1 MTSVVDLAKLANAVY
16 DDVLSV
22 GEWSRVGQPFTE
34 HASTF
39 KAALY
44 QNRQTTDFS
53 LAIAGTKALGDLGS
67 DVQLAMG
74 RTPAQ
79 YRMAR
84 TAFASSVG
92 LTGGLVDFYM
102 AGHSLG
108 GGLVSMLGKE
118 HGYPTVTF
126 NAPGMARAFS
136 HLESNE
142 PGLNTVRDDDR
153 KVLHICA
160 VFDLV
165 SRGTGA
171 HMGVEGS
178 VERVSTGAAGAG
190 TVVAGAIGAALS
202 FVNPLL
208 GAAAA
213 GLAATAITG
222 LKAHGMDRMVA
233 TLENLPQYNE
243 DLDWV

>member
-16 DDVLSV
+16 DDALSV
-22 GEWSRVGQPFTE
+22 GLWHRIGQPFTE

-44 QNRQTTDFS
+44 RNRQTTDFS
-53 LAIAGTKALGDLGS
+53 LAIAGTKAVGDLGS
-67 DVQLAMG
+67 DVQLAIG

-79 YRMAR
+79 YRLAR
-84 TAFASSVG
+84 TAFASSRQ

-136 HLESNE
+136 HLESAE
-142 PGLNTVRDDDR
+142 PGLSTVRDDER

-165 SRGTGA
+165 SMGTGA
-171 HMGVEGS
+171 HMGPDGS
-178 VERVSTGAAGAG
+178 VERVRTDAAGTASF
-190 TVVAGAIGAALS
+190 VAGALGATLS
-202 FVNPLL
+202 VINPLL

-213 GLAATAITG
+213 GLAATAVTG
-222 LKAHGMDRMVA
+222 LRAHSMDRLVA
-233 TLENLPQYNE
+233 TLENMPKYKK
-243 DLDWV
+243 DLDWL